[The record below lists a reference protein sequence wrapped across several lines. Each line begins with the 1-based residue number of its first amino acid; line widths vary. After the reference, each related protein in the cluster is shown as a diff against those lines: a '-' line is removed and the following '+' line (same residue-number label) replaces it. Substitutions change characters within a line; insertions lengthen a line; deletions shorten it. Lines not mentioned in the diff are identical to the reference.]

1 MTKTKNWVE
10 LAKSGGAC
18 GILLLIRPLI
28 NLLFSRQRDLNA
40 YSTIDLS
47 AIIFIIYSFV
57 CFFTAWY
64 SLSTSKTLFVKQ
76 LLTRTP
82 IVWFIIFTIYGGI
95 SMIWSVN
102 YALSGYRAFECMA
115 MILLIVAIM
124 QRLFATYDTEKI
136 IEWTILFVTTDIIFA
151 IIRTLTWTTSIYWVL
166 NSSQMMSTTFFF
178 MALYYPKKKWYHYL
192 IIIMTI
198 FSGST
203 VAYIGM
209 AAGMISVLWRKTK
222 YKAAVLFGI
231 IFLSFAVAVIGPQK
245 VLKATIFHDK
255 ESISLEE
262 TSGRDIM
269 MEASIET
276 IKENPMGL
284 GFFAGEPYMFY
295 SRGLHCINAHN
306 SLFSAGIGMGYIGI
320 FIMAI
325 FLYRMFFT
333 TFSKKIPPKYRASFI
348 GCFFVGFLH
357 CMGNPALGSRVYGA
371 WLPVTFLF
379 ILICSF
385 YVYGK
390 YYNKQ

>member
-1 MTKTKNWVE
+1 M
-10 LAKSGGAC
+10 
-18 GILLLIRPLI
+18 LLLIRPLLYLI
-28 NLLFSRQRDLNA
+28 FSRRRDLNE
-40 YSTIDLS
+40 YSAVDLS
-47 AIIFIIYSFV
+47 AFIFIIYAFICFIIAWKVLLKPNSSFGKR
-57 CFFTAWY
+57 
-64 SLSTSKTLFVKQ
+64 LMMH
-76 LLTRTP
+76 TP
-82 IVWFIIFTIYGGI
+82 LIWFIIFTIYGFI
-95 SMIWSVN
+95 SMLWSVN
-102 YALSGYRAFECMA
+102 FTLSGFRAFECLA

-124 QRLFATYDTEKI
+124 QRLFTTCNTDKI
-136 IEWTILFVTTDIIFA
+136 IDWVILYVTLEIIFSL
-151 IIRTLTWTTSIYWVL
+151 ISTIRWTTAIPSL
-166 NSSQMMSTTFFF
+166 LSCSQMMSTTFFF
-178 MALYYPKKKWYHYL
+178 MALYYPNKKWYHYL
-192 IIIMTI
+192 IIIMAI

-209 AAGMISVLWRKTK
+209 AAGMISILWKRTK
-222 YKAAVLFGI
+222 YKAAVIFGT
-231 IFLSFAVAVIGPQK
+231 IFLSFAVIVIGPQK
-245 VLKATIFHDK
+245 ILENTVFHDK

-262 TSGRDIM
+262 TSGRDMM

-284 GFFAGEPYMFY
+284 GFFAGEPFMFY
-295 SRGLHCINAHN
+295 SRGLNCINAHN
-306 SLFSAGIGMGYIGI
+306 SIFSAGIGMGYIGI

-348 GCFFVGFLH
+348 GCFFVAFLH